1 MGTFEK
7 PQTCDVCFTLLKG
20 LFYQG
25 YRCLKCARVAH
36 QECAPSMPSCGNQPP
51 GKVFQISGK
60 YKKSIKSLNRLSSVC
75 YKTTPGGVSESVAGA
90 CPPTSKETIHKLRRQ
105 DFTNF

>member
-51 GKVFQISGK
+51 GKVFQIK
-60 YKKSIKSLNRLSSVC
+60 VSIIQEWQIGTLGRTLFCLAAV
-75 YKTTPGGVSESVAGA
+75 
-90 CPPTSKETIHKLRRQ
+90 
-105 DFTNF
+105 